1 MMKKHIL
8 LSGLAILLATSA
20 IGQKKNVTDAI
31 LLMRKYDPR
40 GELVENKK
48 IVSEAKSF
56 IDLAAVN
63 SETAEDFKMHFWRG
77 QIYFS
82 LIEIATLEAATNKAS
97 ADAATLEAYKTVVV
111 SSFDKVRN
119 DPKKSY
125 KADVE
130 NFINS
135 KADFVY
141 NMGIIAYNSKKY
153 QDAARAF
160 LAAYEIKTFL
170 GEVFKDAEVN
180 ASLAAH
186 YAVEEYLDAKE
197 YDLALEF
204 IQGISE
210 AIPQNIDVL
219 ISIVNINLQ
228 KGDVA
233 ATEISIN
240 NALALDPINK
250 QLYYVLGTSYMS
262 KKENDKAIV
271 ALEKAL
277 EIDPDYNE
285 ALYQLGAHLYNMA
298 VEKRNASVELDY
310 KDPNAA
316 KLEAEAME
324 LFRQALSPLER
335 YAAQNGDDKVILDIL
350 YRNNMKLGN
359 IEKAKEY
366 KNKLDAIKD

>member
-8 LSGLAILLATSA
+8 ITGLAILMATA
-20 IGQKKNVTDAI
+20 VFGQKKNVTDAI

-48 IVSEAKSF
+48 IVTEAKNY
-56 IDLAAVN
+56 IDLAAAN
-63 SETAEDFKMHFWRG
+63 SETAEDFKMHFYRG

-82 LIEIATLEAATNKAS
+82 LIEIATLEAAENKTS
-97 ADAATLEAYKTVVV
+97 TDESVLEAYKNEVV

-119 DPKKSY
+119 DPKESY
-125 KADVE
+125 KSDAE
-130 NFINS
+130 KFINS

-153 QDAARAF
+153 QDAANAF
-160 LAAYEIKTFL
+160 LAAYEIKSFL
-170 GEVFKDAEVN
+170 GEVFNDAEVN

-186 YAVEEYLDAKE
+186 YAVEEYIDAKE
-197 YDLALEF
+197 FDQALSF
-204 IQGISE
+204 AQGVSQ

-233 ATEISIN
+233 ATETSIN
-240 NALALDPINK
+240 KALAIDPKNK

-262 KKENDKAIV
+262 KKEDEKAIL

-285 ALYQLGAHLYNMA
+285 ALYQLGAHYYNMA
-298 VEKRNASVELDY
+298 VEKRNASIELDY

-324 LFRQALSPLER
+324 LFKQALTPLEK
-335 YAAQNGDDKVILDIL
+335 YAAQNGDDKIILDIL

-366 KNKLDAIKD
+366 KIKLDAIKD